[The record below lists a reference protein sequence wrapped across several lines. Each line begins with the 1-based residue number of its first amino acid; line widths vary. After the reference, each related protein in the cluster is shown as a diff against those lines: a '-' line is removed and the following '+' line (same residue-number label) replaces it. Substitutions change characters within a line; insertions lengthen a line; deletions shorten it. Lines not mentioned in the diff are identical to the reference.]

1 MTEKI
6 VTVNP
11 DSARAESVRVE
22 GVRTDAAKGPRVRT
36 AFANLKESAS
46 RSIDATKVIGRLAPK
61 QIKDE
66 IQIAKFELKDK
77 GIGVGK
83 GAAVAAVGLFFALCM
98 LIALVSAAI
107 LGLAEIMPGWLAALV
122 LAAVFLILTAI
133 FVLIGIGM
141 IKKQLPFKPESAIFG
156 VLYDLGVLKDG
167 SAMNSSRLKREQEEK
182 AKAKQEEKEAKKAAE
197 KEEAEK
203 EGGQA
208 PAANEDQ
215 LKQRTNQRR
224 EHLKTLRD
232 DLDLQVNSVKSEG
245 TNLVAGSKAN
255 VQNAPGEAKVKFAS
269 HGRQFTQNATDP
281 EALKARWGSF
291 AALAASVSA
300 FFVFLGKLIKR

>member
-1 MTEKI
+1 MTEKV

-22 GVRTDAAKGPRVRT
+22 GVRTDQAKGSRVRT

-77 GIGVGK
+77 GIALGK
-83 GAAVAAVGLFFALCM
+83 GAAFAAGGLFFALCM

-107 LGLAEIMPGWLAALV
+107 LGLGEVIAPWLAALII
-122 LAAVFLILTAI
+122 AAVFLILTAI
-133 FVLIGIGM
+133 FVLIGISM
-141 IKKQLPFKPESAIFG
+141 VKKQLPFKPESAIFG
-156 VLYDLGVLKDG
+156 ILYDLGVLKNG
-167 SAMNSSRLKREQEEK
+167 SAMTSACLKREQEEK
-182 AKAKQEEKEAKKAAE
+182 AKAKAEEKEAKKAAE
-197 KEEAEK
+197 KEEADK
-203 EGGQA
+203 EGEQS

-215 LKQRTNQRR
+215 LKQRTSQRR
-224 EHLKTLRD
+224 EHLKSLRD
-232 DLDLQVNSVKSEG
+232 DLDFQVKTAKTEG
-245 TNLVAGSKAN
+245 NRVVAVSKAK
-255 VQNAPGEAKVKFAS
+255 VQNAPSEAKMKFTS
-269 HGRQFTQNATDP
+269 HRQQFAQNATDP

-291 AALAASVSA
+291 AALVAAVSA